1 MNFKISKHI
10 NRIIATFSNMKKI
23 SKFAIKFGAIFS
35 AVLFSIGTLML
46 AYSRFILNYDFY
58 TEFIAVNFIKK
69 SVSVLAQFIIG
80 ALIFDYVFKQ

>member
-10 NRIIATFSNMKKI
+10 DRIIATFSGMKKI
-23 SKFAIKFGAIFS
+23 SKFAIKFGSIFS
-35 AVLFSIGTLML
+35 AILFAIGTFLL
-46 AYSRFILNYDFY
+46 AYSRFALNYDFY
-58 TEFIAVNFIKK
+58 TEFIAVNFIKN